1 MKYNLKMMDEVLVI
15 KKNDFLRQFEAI
27 VDNELI
33 AIEFA
38 EQDRKMF
45 LTKMQISE
53 HLAEKGYQDKM
64 IATVLDQLKADEIK
78 VVPTSKQIKS
88 FIRRH
93 KFKYQSMLPVGIAL

>member
-1 MKYNLKMMDEVLVI
+1 MKDETLKI

-27 VDNELI
+27 VDDELI

-53 HLAEKGYQDKM
+53 HLLEKGYQEKM
-64 IATVLDQLKADEIK
+64 IATVLDLLKEDDIK